1 MSYSY
6 LALIMSILLTPAP
19 ARVRNTAYPLLHAAG
34 RHDRVLIVA
43 PHIDDEAIGA
53 GGYAL
58 DSIANGAEVYVVFL
72 TAGDCSRL
80 SARMMHKTLEPTAS
94 NFLSVGNTRI
104 AEAAQAM
111 RLLGVT
117 PDRFF
122 VLGYPDRG
130 LRLMVDHPNAVVRSE
145 GTRKR
150 AVPYETALT
159 PGAPYSFGSLMS
171 DMRQVMELTRPT
183 IVIAPVAFDNHA
195 DHAAAAEIVDDTIEE
210 LQIHPQRLGY
220 LVHSGRMA
228 TKLVPTPRRP
238 LMPPLRMR
246 SFTWATYPL
255 SPHVQEV
262 KTSVLMTYKSQRPYN
277 LLLRN
282 AFVRQN
288 ELFFVY

>member
-1 MSYSY
+1 VFTYIAFVMT
-6 LALIMSILLTPAP
+6 LMLTPTPAP
-19 ARVRNTAYPLLHAAG
+19 TRASAYPLLHAAG
-34 RHDRVLIVA
+34 RHERVLIVA

-72 TAGDCSRL
+72 TAGDCNRF
-80 SARMMHKTLEPTAS
+80 SARLMHKTLEPTAS
-94 NFLSVGNTRI
+94 NFLSVGEARI
-104 AEAAQAM
+104 AEASLAM
-111 RLLGVT
+111 KLLGVA
-117 PDRFF
+117 PDHFF

-130 LRLMVDHPNAVVRSE
+130 LRLMVDHPNAVVRAE
-145 GTRKR
+145 GTQKR
-150 AVPYETALT
+150 AVPYEDALT

-171 DMRQVMELTRPT
+171 DMRQVLELARPT

-195 DHAAAAEIVDDTIEE
+195 DHAAAAEIVDDAIEE
-210 LQIHPQRLGY
+210 LQIHPERLGY
-220 LVHSGRMA
+220 LVHSGHMG
-228 TKLVPTPRRP
+228 TKLMSTPRRP

-246 SFTWATYPL
+246 AFAWATYPL
-255 SPHVQEV
+255 SLHVRQV
-262 KTSVLMTYKSQRPYN
+262 KTTVLMSYKSQRPYN